1 MERLENSSKRFKK
14 RLDKI
19 QKILYNKD
27 IIKKEIDTM
36 YFLRDE
42 ACTPIDLTEEE
53 YSWMV
58 GQLRAKR
65 TADLKKAMTAYMETF
80 GVAELR
86 ALVKNVTKE
95 Q

>member
-1 MERLENSSKRFKK
+1 
-14 RLDKI
+14 
-19 QKILYNKD
+19 
-27 IIKKEIDTM
+27 M

-42 ACTPIDLTEEE
+42 ACTPIDLTEKE

-58 GQLRAKR
+58 GKLRAKR
-65 TADLKKAMTAYMETF
+65 TSDLKKAMTAYMETF

>member
-1 MERLENSSKRFKK
+1 MYKVKK
-14 RLDKI
+14 G
-19 QKILYNKD
+19 
-27 IIKKEIDTM
+27 IDTM
-36 YFLRDE
+36 YYLRDE
-42 ACTPIDLTEEE
+42 ACTPIELTEEE

-65 TADLKKAMTAYMETF
+65 SAELKKTMTAYIESF

-86 ALVKNVTKE
+86 SLVKSVTKE

>member
-1 MERLENSSKRFKK
+1 MYKVKK
-14 RLDKI
+14 G
-19 QKILYNKD
+19 
-27 IIKKEIDTM
+27 IDTM

-42 ACTPIDLTEEE
+42 ACSPLTLTEEE

-65 TADLKKAMTAYMETF
+65 SSELKKAMTAYMESF

-86 ALVKNVTKE
+86 ALVKSVTKE

>member
-1 MERLENSSKRFKK
+1 MYKVKK
-14 RLDKI
+14 G
-19 QKILYNKD
+19 
-27 IIKKEIDTM
+27 IDTM

-42 ACTPIDLTEEE
+42 ACTPFELSEEE

-65 TADLKKAMTAYMETF
+65 SAELKKAMTAYMESF

>member
-1 MERLENSSKRFKK
+1 MYKVKK
-14 RLDKI
+14 R
-19 QKILYNKD
+19 
-27 IIKKEIDTM
+27 IDTM

-42 ACTPIDLTEEE
+42 ACTPIDLTDEE

-65 TADLKKAMTAYMETF
+65 SAELKKAMTEYIETF
-80 GVAELR
+80 GAAELR
-86 ALVKNVTKE
+86 ALVKSVTKE

>member
-1 MERLENSSKRFKK
+1 MYKVKK
-14 RLDKI
+14 G
-19 QKILYNKD
+19 
-27 IIKKEIDTM
+27 IDTM

-42 ACTPIDLTEEE
+42 ACSPLTLTEEE

-65 TADLKKAMTAYMETF
+65 SSELKKAMTAYMESF

>member
-1 MERLENSSKRFKK
+1 MYKVKK
-14 RLDKI
+14 G
-19 QKILYNKD
+19 
-27 IIKKEIDTM
+27 IDTM
-36 YFLRDE
+36 YYLRDE

-65 TADLKKAMTAYMETF
+65 IADLKKAMTAYMDTF

-86 ALVKNVTKE
+86 SLVKSVTKE

>member
-1 MERLENSSKRFKK
+1 MYKVKK
-14 RLDKI
+14 G
-19 QKILYNKD
+19 
-27 IIKKEIDTM
+27 IDTM
-36 YFLRDE
+36 YYLRDD

-65 TADLKKAMTAYMETF
+65 TADLKKAMTTYMDAF
-80 GVAELR
+80 GVVALR
-86 ALVKNVTKE
+86 SLVKSVTKE

>member
-1 MERLENSSKRFKK
+1 MYKV
-14 RLDKI
+14 
-19 QKILYNKD
+19 
-27 IIKKEIDTM
+27 KEGIDTM
-36 YFLRDE
+36 YYLRDE
-42 ACTPIDLTEEE
+42 ACTPVTITEEE
-53 YSWMV
+53 YSWLV

-65 TADLKKAMTAYMETF
+65 ASDLKKSMTVYMDTF

>member
-1 MERLENSSKRFKK
+1 MYKVKK
-14 RLDKI
+14 G
-19 QKILYNKD
+19 
-27 IIKKEIDTM
+27 IDTM
-36 YFLRDE
+36 YFLKDE
-42 ACTPIDLTEEE
+42 ACTPFELSEEE

-65 TADLKKAMTAYMETF
+65 SSELKKAMTAYMESF

>member
-1 MERLENSSKRFKK
+1 MYKVKK
-14 RLDKI
+14 G
-19 QKILYNKD
+19 
-27 IIKKEIDTM
+27 IDTM
-36 YFLRDE
+36 YYLRDE

-65 TADLKKAMTAYMETF
+65 TADLKKSMAAFMDTF

-86 ALVKNVTKE
+86 SLVKSVTKE

>member
-1 MERLENSSKRFKK
+1 MYKVKK
-14 RLDKI
+14 G
-19 QKILYNKD
+19 
-27 IIKKEIDTM
+27 IDTM

-42 ACTPIDLTEEE
+42 ACTLIELTEEE

-58 GQLRAKR
+58 EQLRAKR
-65 TADLKKAMTAYMETF
+65 SADLKKAMTAYMDTF

-86 ALVKNVTKE
+86 SLVKSVTKE

>member
-1 MERLENSSKRFKK
+1 MYKV
-14 RLDKI
+14 
-19 QKILYNKD
+19 
-27 IIKKEIDTM
+27 KEGIDTM
-36 YFLRDE
+36 YYLRDE
-42 ACTPIDLTEEE
+42 ACTPVTITEEE
-53 YSWMV
+53 YNWMV

-65 TADLKKAMTAYMETF
+65 TADLKKAMTAYMDTF

>member
-1 MERLENSSKRFKK
+1 
-14 RLDKI
+14 
-19 QKILYNKD
+19 
-27 IIKKEIDTM
+27 M

-42 ACTPIDLTEEE
+42 ACTPFELSEEE

-65 TADLKKAMTAYMETF
+65 SSELKKAMTAYMESF

-86 ALVKNVTKE
+86 ALVKSVTKE